1 MKLTPIN
8 SAEAVFEAFHD
19 PQISELSQWSVTG
32 DGVPGFKFWQN
43 WIWVQWAWEKPAPDG
58 RLVRFHRT
66 YDLDCSA
73 YDRLIFCTAMP
84 EGGYFEIRA
93 ETDAGPR
100 TRRGE
105 PMGATKREEWL
116 PLDGAQRITALTI
129 EAHFP
134 PGGAGNGW
142 IYWMALQSTAR
153 LPAHLAQWAGYDE
166 RWEKYLQPESFE
178 PTFKPTHGLLL
189 TAAELDSVRAR
200 FAATSMADAMRDAA
214 ADARAIRPESLIGEN
229 VYFWNSNSLRRERDH
244 GKVITIHGANAAQAG
259 MLLKDKALCRLA
271 ARFALSLAHSGKWD
285 DSFICNMPGST
296 WEQRGFV
303 QSVCVF
309 ETALILD
316 LCGEWFTE
324 VGRQLILRRI
334 AEEGIGNMNFGV
346 WWWEYIFHCNQVA
359 WFAPGRILGYL
370 LLEQTMPARHENYPR
385 PVPSRVAP
393 YTELAVN
400 DLLENLNRCL
410 QPDGG
415 YVEGPTY
422 FTWVARQAFV
432 ALHLYARARGKSLQ
446 ELMPAQMKKTSL
458 LAEMLYSTNDGQDAI
473 LICDA
478 MYIFPEALAY
488 LAAFMPD
495 SHWVTMYH
503 KQVNRPGAGAAPSLL
518 AMSLADSI
526 PAQGPALRAFVDM
539 PDTGMMC
546 SVRQLQQETV
556 KLFLMG
562 NKAGAGHTHE
572 DKGNFVLE
580 FAGDSFALDFGVV
593 DYSNPLVEELKT
605 AQRHNMLTPWSA
617 GLRPHPV
624 NPIKSDIRAQGRG
637 DATSFHATMDATA
650 GWEGWYKKWVRTWDS
665 PTPDTLVITDE
676 WAVEKGEG
684 VIFHWTTPLPM
695 RREGDKVIIEG
706 RRGTVEI
713 TITTGTEAI
722 IEQLPLINAGRRAI
736 DQQRREIVRFSL
748 GHADTQPRLTLRQRG
763 TSGTLRVAV
772 KLRLKA
778 NPV

>member
-8 SAEAVFEAFHD
+8 SAEAVFEAFFD
-19 PQISELSQWSVTG
+19 EQLSELSQWSVTG
-32 DGVPGFKFWQN
+32 DGVSGFKFWQN
-43 WIWVQWAWEKPAPDG
+43 WIWVQWAWEKPAADG
-58 RLVRFHRT
+58 RVVRFHRALN
-66 YDLDCSA
+66 LDCSA
-73 YDRLIFCTAMP
+73 YDRVICCVALP
-84 EGGYFEIRA
+84 EGGYFTIRA

-116 PLDGAQRITALTI
+116 PLDGAKRITALMI
-129 EAHFP
+129 EAIFP
-134 PGGAGNGW
+134 PGGSGNGW
-142 IYWMALQSTAR
+142 VYWLALQSTAR
-153 LPAHLAQWAGYDE
+153 VPAYVAQWAGYDE

-178 PTFKPTHGLLL
+178 PAFKPAHGLLL
-189 TAAELDSVRAR
+189 TAEELDTVRAQ
-200 FAATSMADAMRDAA
+200 FAASPTADAMREAA
-214 ADARAIRPESLIGEN
+214 AEARAIRPESLIGQYVN
-229 VYFWNSNSLRRERDH
+229 FWNSNSLRRERDH

-271 ARFALSLAHSGKWD
+271 ARFALSVAHCERWD
-285 DSFICNMPGST
+285 DCFTCFMPGST

-303 QSVCVF
+303 QSICLF

-324 VGRQLILRRI
+324 LGRHLVLRRI
-334 AEEGIGNMNFGV
+334 AEDGIGNLNFGT
-346 WWWEYIFHCNQVA
+346 WWWEYIFHCNQLA

-370 LLEQTMPARHENYPR
+370 MLERTMPAKHKGYDR

-393 YTELAVN
+393 YTELAVS

-432 ALHLYARARGKSLQ
+432 SLHLYARARGKSLQ
-446 ELMPAQMKKTSL
+446 ELMPPQMKKTAL
-458 LAEMLYSTNDGQDAI
+458 LAEMLYSTNDAQDAI

-488 LAAFMPD
+488 LAAYMPD

-503 KQVNRPGAGAAPSLL
+503 KQIGRPGAGAAPSLL
-518 AMSLADSI
+518 AMSMASTI
-526 PAQGPALRAFVDM
+526 PAKGPPLQAFVDM

-546 SVRQLQQETV
+546 SVRRHQGEIV

-562 NKAGAGHTHE
+562 NKAGASHTHE

-605 AQRHNMLTPWSA
+605 AQRHNMLTPLSA
-617 GLRPHPV
+617 GLRPKPT
-624 NPIKSDIRAQGRG
+624 NPINADIRPTGRG
-637 DATSFHATMDATA
+637 DATMFHATMKVTA
-650 GWEGWYKKWVRTWDS
+650 GWEGWYKKWQRTWDS
-665 PTPDTLVITDE
+665 PAPDTLVITDE

-684 VIFHWTTPLPM
+684 VVFHWTTPLPM
-695 RREGDKVIIEG
+695 RREGNKVIIEG
-706 RRGTVEI
+706 RRGIAEI
-713 TITTGTEAI
+713 TIPAGTEAV
-722 IEQLPLINAGRRAI
+722 IELLPLVNAARRAI
-736 DQQRREIVRFSL
+736 DEQRREIVRFGL
-748 GHADTQPRLTLRQRG
+748 RHAETQPRLTIRQRG
-763 TSGTLRVAV
+763 ASGTLRVAV
-772 KLRLKA
+772 KLLLKKS
-778 NPV
+778 

>member
-19 PQISELSQWSVTG
+19 EQLSELSQWSVTG
-32 DGVPGFKFWQN
+32 DGVSGFKFWQN
-43 WIWVQWAWEKPAPDG
+43 WIWVQWAWEKPAADG
-58 RLVRFHRT
+58 RVVRFHRAL
-66 YDLDCSA
+66 DLDCSA
-73 YDRLIFCTAMP
+73 YDRVICCVALP
-84 EGGYFEIRA
+84 EGGYFTIHA

-105 PMGATKREEWL
+105 PLGATKHEEWL
-116 PLDGAQRITALTI
+116 PLDGAKRITALTI
-129 EAHFP
+129 EAIFP
-134 PGGAGNGW
+134 PGGSGNGW
-142 IYWMALQSTAR
+142 VYWLALQSTTR
-153 LPAHLAQWAGYDE
+153 LPAHLAQWAGYGE
-166 RWEKYLQPESFE
+166 RWENYLQPESFE
-178 PTFKPTHGLLL
+178 PAFKPAHGLLL
-189 TAAELDSVRAR
+189 TAEELDTVRAQ
-200 FAATSMADAMRDAA
+200 FAASPTADAMREAA
-214 ADARAIRPESLIGEN
+214 AEARAIRPEDLIGQYVN
-229 VYFWNSNSLRRERDH
+229 FWNSNSLRRERDH

-271 ARFALSLAHSGKWD
+271 ARFALSVAHCERWD
-285 DSFICNMPGST
+285 DCFTCFMPGST

-303 QSVCVF
+303 QSICLY

-324 VGRQLILRRI
+324 LGRHVILRRI
-334 AEEGIGNMNFGV
+334 AEDGIGNLNFGT
-346 WWWEYIFHCNQVA
+346 WWWEYIFHCNQLA

-370 LLEQTMPARHENYPR
+370 LLEQTMPAKCKGYAR

-393 YTELAVN
+393 YTELAVA

-446 ELMPAQMKKTSL
+446 ALMPPQMKKTAL
-458 LAEMLYSTNDGQDAI
+458 LAEMLYSTNDAQDAI

-503 KQVNRPGAGAAPSLL
+503 KQMNRPGAGAAPSLL
-518 AMSLADSI
+518 AMSMASTI
-526 PAQGPALRAFVDM
+526 PAEGPPLRAFVDM

-546 SVRQLQQETV
+546 SVRRHQGEIV

-562 NKAGAGHTHE
+562 NKAGASHTHE

-580 FAGDSFALDFGVV
+580 FAGDSFALDFGVC

-617 GLRPHPV
+617 GLRPKPT
-624 NPIKSDIRAQGRG
+624 NPINADIRPTGRG
-637 DATSFHATMDATA
+637 DATSFHATMNVTA
-650 GWEGWYKKWVRTWDS
+650 GWEGWYEKWNRTWDS
-665 PTPDTLVITDE
+665 PAPDTLVITDE

-684 VIFHWTTPLPM
+684 VVFHWTTPLPM
-695 RREGDKVIIEG
+695 RRVGDKVIIEG
-706 RRGTVEI
+706 RRGLVEI
-713 TITTGTEAI
+713 TIPAGTEAV
-722 IEQLPLINAGRRAI
+722 IENLPLVNAARRAI
-736 DQQRREIVRFSL
+736 DELRREIVRFGL
-748 GHADTQPRLTLRQRG
+748 RYAETQPRLTIRQRG
-763 TSGTLRVAV
+763 ASGTLRVAV
-772 KLRLKA
+772 KLLLKKS
-778 NPV
+778 